1 MINKIQVKAF
11 SMVEVVV
18 AAVVLATTI
27 AVVFGTI
34 MASRKPMVQA
44 DKNVRASI
52 FAKKVMAHLR
62 GQVDANTWD
71 AAGSEL
77 NPDGAWHA
85 SLNEDGFQANYKVIT
100 DPSGTRKVEIKINW

>member
-1 MINKIQVKAF
+1 MINKPHQKAF

-18 AAVVLATTI
+18 AAIVLTTTI

-52 FAKKVMAHLR
+52 FAKKAMAQLR

-71 AAGSEL
+71 QAGSNMIEGTYTNFL
-77 NPDGAWHA
+77 ID
-85 SLNEDGFQANYKVIT
+85 DGFTASYTVTNGV
-100 DPSGTRKVEIKINW
+100 DGVRKVDMKISW